1 MPSRISAGD
10 STRKGA
16 GTRSRSTAPT
26 RSATMPARAA
36 LPEIFCS
43 RPAPTP
49 RVVASARPRGTTTCP
64 CATARSRSTTTS
76 SSTAA
81 SSPTRRCRWHSFRVD
96 AMTRPAVSAEGI
108 GKRFGATVA
117 LDDVDFD
124 VAFGEIHA
132 VVGENGAGKSTLIRI
147 LGGVHCPDR
156 GVVRLDGKECHFASP
171 HDAIAAGIVTIP
183 QDLRLVPAL
192 SIAENIALGD
202 PPVRRFGP
210 LAMVDRVRM
219 REQAREVLAQLDFDP
234 DPRARVAS
242 LGFAERQLVAIAKAL
257 WRRSRVFILDE
268 PTAALEKREIA
279 RLFSVLA
286 RMKRQGTAVIYIS
299 HQLDEVVAI
308 ADRCTVL
315 RDGRVAAVAARGAF
329 AVNDLV
335 GAMIGRL
342 AQEAVTASL
351 PAGEPLLEAQ
361 PDGAATVRVRERE
374 LVGLA
379 GLLGS
384 GADRMIRGL
393 FGAASDPA
401 IVAVRGDKRRL
412 ASPADAIAVGLIMNQ
427 SVRDNIL
434 LPNLD
439 AFARIGWLDR
449 DAGDCIVAEVMELV
463 DIRPRRPELKASALS
478 GGNQQKVIL
487 AKWLARRVAVL
498 LLDEPTQGIDVAAKV
513 QIHALIRDVVAR
525 GGGALIHSSDLG
537 ELARLCDRVLA
548 VRQGRIAAALDRP
561 TSLDEPTLR
570 NAIGG

>member
-1 MPSRISAGD
+1 
-10 STRKGA
+10 
-16 GTRSRSTAPT
+16 
-26 RSATMPARAA
+26 
-36 LPEIFCS
+36 
-43 RPAPTP
+43 
-49 RVVASARPRGTTTCP
+49 
-64 CATARSRSTTTS
+64 
-76 SSTAA
+76 
-81 SSPTRRCRWHSFRVD
+81 
-96 AMTRPAVSAEGI
+96 MTRPAISAEDVT
-108 GKRFGATVA
+108 KRFGATVA
-117 LDDVDFD
+117 LDGVDFD
-124 VAFGEIHA
+124 VAYGEINA

-147 LGGVHCPDR
+147 LGGVHRPDR
-156 GVVRLDGKECHFASP
+156 GVVRLDGEECHFASP

-192 SIAENIALGD
+192 SIAENVALGD
-202 PPVRRFGP
+202 LPVRRFGP
-210 LAMVDRVRM
+210 LAMVDRARM
-219 REQAREVLAQLDFDP
+219 RAEAREVLAQLDFDP

-257 WRRSRVFILDE
+257 RRRCRVFILDE

-286 RMKRQGTAVIYIS
+286 RMRRQG
-299 HQLDEVVAI
+299 I

-342 AQEAVTASL
+342 AQEAVTAALS
-351 PAGEPLLEAQ
+351 AGEPLLEAQ
-361 PDGAATVRVRERE
+361 PDGAATLRVRERE
-374 LVGLA
+374 LVDLA

-393 FGAASDPA
+393 FGAGSEPTM
-401 IVAVRGDKRRL
+401 VAARGDKRRL
-412 ASPADAIAVGLIMNQ
+412 ASPADAIAVGIGMVPGERALGLIMNQ

-439 AFARIGWLDR
+439 AFARNGWLDR
-449 DAGDCIVAEVMELV
+449 DAGDRLVAEVMELV
-463 DIRPRRPELKASALS
+463 DIRPRRPELQASALS

-498 LLDEPTQGIDVAAKV
+498 LLDEPTQGIDVAAKL
-513 QIHALIRDVVAR
+513 QIHALIRGVVAR

-561 TSLDEPTLR
+561 ASLDESTLN